1 MESGL
6 EKIMIDISDLIPQ
19 SEKKKKIWDYGY
31 NEKYNVVVISK
42 TKTIGEIVEIG
53 GLKIALPPKP
63 KEKEILNHQ
72 KQKQKQIWKRKPLP
86 DSLQKIEN
94 VNEFRSMGSDFVSEY
109 LPYINDEFKHRKEG
123 VWVYINGEATYFTGR
138 YYMFVQWSKLQHKY
152 YPSYR
157 YPQRVLYYHW
167 EACVAD
173 DRCLGQC
180 YCKNRRSGYTTMNAS
195 DDVDFATQTASASI
209 GIMSKTSGDAKKMF
223 TKMVVPIY
231 KHYPFFFKPIQD
243 GTTNPKVELAF
254 REVSKRI
261 TTQDK
266 GTKKTDEGLNTS
278 ITHHTTT
285 LNSMDGDEINKMSLD
300 EIGKFIK
307 ECPFDE
313 YWQIAK
319 ECLVKGEEVVGKVM
333 AGSTANA
340 HDKGGAEFKSIFYD
354 SMIETRDPDT
364 QQTISGMYG
373 LFIPAEYNLSG
384 YFDIYGNCILDNNPE
399 GIVNNLGKVKKNG
412 SIAFL
417 AAKRKQ
423 LASQPDKLN
432 EELRKHP
439 SNLRHAFLTGT
450 EDCLFDSMK
459 IEDQLAYN
467 ETKIDLRTKKSGL
480 WRRGDLI
487 WIVKYES
494 VRWQDNPTRG
504 KFITSYLPG
513 EGIANNHIIIKGK
526 RAPGNSHL
534 FAGGCDSYDIS
545 GTVDGKGSQG
555 SFHIFGK
562 NAFPYAPEQFLL
574 EYCDRPQDALIFYDN
589 VMKAFIF
596 YGCESLIE
604 NNKPR
609 VLYEIKR
616 AGLRKYSANRPD
628 RKFHQLS
635 KTEKELGGIPSSAG
649 TVPSHAEYIENYVLR
664 RCGVNSIEDFG
675 EVGRM
680 GNVYFDELLYD
691 WLTFDI
697 HKREKFDRSIS
708 SGYALWLAN
717 KIVSKPIGGKKKIFK
732 YF

>member
-1 MESGL
+1 MDNSLQE
-6 EKIMIDISDLIPQ
+6 IMIDVSDFVPQ

-31 NEKYNVVVISK
+31 NEKYDLVVISH
-42 TKTIGEIVEIG
+42 TGQIGDIVEIAD
-53 GLKIALPPKP
+53 LKIALPPKP
-63 KEKEILNHQ
+63 KEKDILNYNKRKELQ
-72 KQKQKQIWKRKPLP
+72 KWDRKPLP
-86 DSLQKIEN
+86 DELIKTETEK
-94 VNEFRSMGSDFVSEY
+94 EFRSFGENFVNKH
-109 LPYINDEFKHRKEG
+109 LPYINNEFEKRSKG
-123 VWVYINGEATYFTGR
+123 VWFYNNGEATYLTGR
-138 YYMFVQWSKLQHKY
+138 NYMFVQWSKLQHKY
-152 YPSYR
+152 YPDYR

-173 DRCLGQC
+173 NRCLGQC
-180 YCKNRRSGYTTMNAS
+180 YCKNRRSGYSTMDSS
-195 DDVDFATQTASASI
+195 DNVDYGTQTESAAV
-209 GIMSKTSGDAKKMF
+209 GMMSKTSADAKKKF

-254 REVSKRI
+254 REVSRRI
-261 TTQDK
+261 TSQEK
-266 GTKKTDEGLNTS
+266 GTKKSDEGLNTS

-300 EIGKFIK
+300 EIGKFAK
-307 ECPFDE
+307 ECPFDD

-354 SMIETRDPDT
+354 SKLETRDLDT
-364 QQTISGMYG
+364 QQTISGLYS

-384 YFDIYGNCILDNNPE
+384 YFDQYGNCILENNPD
-399 GIVNNLGKVKKNG
+399 GVLNNLGKIKTNG

-417 AAKRKQ
+417 KAKRKQ

-439 SNLRHAFLTGT
+439 SNERHAFLTGT

-467 ETKIDLRTKKSGL
+467 ETKIDLRTKRSGL
-480 WRRGDLI
+480 WMRGDLV

-494 VRWQDNPTRG
+494 VRWINNPKG
-504 KFITSYLPG
+504 KFLTSYIPSG
-513 EGIANNHIIIKGK
+513 EIANNHIIIKGK

-534 FAGGCDSYDIS
+534 FAGGVDSYDIS
-545 GTVDGKGSQG
+545 GTVDGKGSKG
-555 SFHIFGK
+555 SFHIVSK
-562 NAFPYAPEQFLL
+562 NTFPYAPEQFLL
-574 EYCDRPQDALIFYDN
+574 EYCDRPQNADIFYDN
-589 VMKAFIF
+589 VMKGFVF
-596 YGCESLIE
+596 YGCETLIE

-609 VLYEIKR
+609 ILYEIKR

-635 KTEKELGGIPSSAG
+635 KTEKELGGIPSSSS
-649 TVPSHAEYIENYVLR
+649 TVPSHAEFIENYVLR
-664 RCGVNSIEDFG
+664 RCGVNTIEEFG

-680 GNVYFDELLYD
+680 GNTYFDELLYD

-717 KIVSKPIGGKKKIFK
+717 KIMTKATGGKKKIYK